1 MSKTLLS
8 LFSLVIGLILVAS
21 IASADQQDPR
31 KELVIDE
38 RETEVI
44 RVDVPRPQVTIV
56 LLRSRTPIQ
65 LEKQAPKLAS
75 RIEQAT
81 KQAPF

>member
-1 MSKTLLS
+1 MNKGMFGLLAVV
-8 LFSLVIGLILVAS
+8 LGLVLIAS
-21 IASADQQDPR
+21 IASADQRDPR
-31 KELVIDE
+31 QEVVIQE
-38 RETEVI
+38 RETDVI
-44 RVDVPRPQVTIV
+44 KAEAPRPQVTIV
-56 LLRSRTPIQ
+56 LLRSRTPIR